1 MEQVGIENLSKLAVD
16 LGKFG
21 TVVCKLVNKSGI
33 AVLLEL
39 IPVVSSFQS
48 IDFKKVKDE
57 LFNLSAE
64 EQMQLDTLLKD
75 NFNPPSQMSV
85 VEVKVDKFLD
95 LAEKTRAV
103 IEASVADGKEV
114 YENVKELVEMWKTA
128 FV

>member
-39 IPVVSSFQS
+39 IPVVGSFQS
-48 IDFKKVKDE
+48 IDFKKVKEE
-57 LFNLSAE
+57 LVNLSAE
-64 EQMQLDTLLKD
+64 EQMQVDTLLKD
-75 NFNPPSQMSV
+75 NFNPPQQMSL

-95 LAEKTRAV
+95 LAEKTRGIV
-103 IEASVADGKEV
+103 EASVQDGKEV